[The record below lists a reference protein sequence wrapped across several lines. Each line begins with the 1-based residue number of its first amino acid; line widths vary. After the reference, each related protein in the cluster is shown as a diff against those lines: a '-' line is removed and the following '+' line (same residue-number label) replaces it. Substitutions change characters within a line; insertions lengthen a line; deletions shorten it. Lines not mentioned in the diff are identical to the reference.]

1 MDYKKIADI
10 LAYISIEAENLV
22 QVSYLPID
30 FWAGLVDEL
39 KLAEYVAAE
48 WVTLTPLGEF
58 ELEYAWREL
67 CEMRDLDPEVMYD
80 SVEEFFES
88 QATPE

>member
-1 MDYKKIADI
+1 MDYNKIADI
-10 LAYISIEAENLV
+10 LAYISIEAESLV
-22 QVSYLPID
+22 EVSYLPID

-48 WVTLTPLGEF
+48 WVTLTTLGEF

-67 CEMRDLDPEVMYD
+67 CEMRELDPEVMYD
-80 SVEEFFES
+80 TALDFFRAQEVK
-88 QATPE
+88 E

>member
-1 MDYKKIADI
+1 MDYNKIADI
-10 LAYISIEAENLV
+10 LAYISIEAESLV
-22 QVSYLPID
+22 EVQYLPVD

-48 WVTLTPLGEF
+48 WVTLTTLGEF

-80 SVEEFFES
+80 TALDFFKAQEVK
-88 QATPE
+88 

>member
-1 MDYKKIADI
+1 MDFDKIADI
-10 LAYISIEAENLV
+10 LAYISIEAESLV
-22 QVSYLPID
+22 AVEYLPID

-48 WVTLTPLGEF
+48 WVTVTSLGEY

-67 CEMRDLDPEVMYD
+67 CEMRYLDPEVMYD
-80 SVEEFFES
+80 TALDFFKAQEV
-88 QATPE
+88 A

>member
-10 LAYISIEAENLV
+10 LAYISIEAESLV
-22 QVSYLPID
+22 EVSYLPID

-80 SVEEFFES
+80 TALEFFRAQE
-88 QATPE
+88 TE

>member
-30 FWAGLVDEL
+30 FWARLVDEL

-80 SVEEFFES
+80 TALEFFRAQE
-88 QATPE
+88 TE

>member
-1 MDYKKIADI
+1 MDYRKIADI
-10 LAYISIEAENLV
+10 LAYISIEAESLV
-22 QVSYLPID
+22 EVGYLPVD

-48 WVTLTPLGEF
+48 WATLTPLGEF
-58 ELEYAWREL
+58 EIEYAWREL

-80 SVEEFFES
+80 TALDFFKAQE
-88 QATPE
+88 TKE

>member
-1 MDYKKIADI
+1 MDYNKIADI
-10 LAYISIEAENLV
+10 LAYISIEAESLV
-22 QVSYLPID
+22 EVQYLPID

-48 WVTLTPLGEF
+48 WVTLTSLGEF

-67 CEMRDLDPEVMYD
+67 CEMRELDPEVMYD
-80 SVEEFFES
+80 TALDFFRAQEVK
-88 QATPE
+88 E

>member
-1 MDYKKIADI
+1 MDYNKIADI
-10 LAYISIEAENLV
+10 LAYISIEAESLV
-22 QVSYLPID
+22 EVSYLPID

-80 SVEEFFES
+80 TALDFFKAQEVK
-88 QATPE
+88 

>member
-1 MDYKKIADI
+1 MDYNKIADI
-10 LAYISIEAENLV
+10 LAYISIEAESLV
-22 QVSYLPID
+22 EVSYLPID

-80 SVEEFFES
+80 TALEFFRAQE
-88 QATPE
+88 TE

>member
-1 MDYKKIADI
+1 MDYNKIADI
-10 LAYISIEAENLV
+10 LAYISIEAESLV
-22 QVSYLPID
+22 EVSYLPID

-48 WVTLTPLGEF
+48 WVTLTSLGEF

-67 CEMRDLDPEVMYD
+67 CEMRELDPEVMYD
-80 SVEEFFES
+80 TALDFFKAQEVK
-88 QATPE
+88 

>member
-1 MDYKKIADI
+1 LDYNKIADI
-10 LAYISIEAENLV
+10 LAYISIEAESLV
-22 QVSYLPID
+22 EVSYLPID

-48 WVTLTPLGEF
+48 WVTLTTLGEF

-80 SVEEFFES
+80 TALDFFKAQE
-88 QATPE
+88 TK

>member
-48 WVTLTPLGEF
+48 WVTLTSLGEF
-58 ELEYAWREL
+58 EIEYAWREL

-80 SVEEFFES
+80 TALEFFRAQE
-88 QATPE
+88 TE

>member
-1 MDYKKIADI
+1 MDYNKIADI
-10 LAYISIEAENLV
+10 LAYISIEAESLV
-22 QVSYLPID
+22 EVSYLPID

-48 WVTLTPLGEF
+48 WVTLTTLGEF

-80 SVEEFFES
+80 TALDFFKAQEVK
-88 QATPE
+88 

>member
-1 MDYKKIADI
+1 MDYNKIADI
-10 LAYISIEAENLV
+10 LAYISIEAESLV
-22 QVSYLPID
+22 EVSYLPID

-48 WVTLTPLGEF
+48 WVTLTTLGEF

-80 SVEEFFES
+80 TALEFFRAQE
-88 QATPE
+88 TE

>member
-1 MDYKKIADI
+1 MADI
-10 LAYISIEAENLV
+10 LAYISIEAESLV
-22 QVSYLPID
+22 EVSYLPID

-48 WVTLTPLGEF
+48 WVTLTSLGEF
-58 ELEYAWREL
+58 EIEYAWREL

-80 SVEEFFES
+80 TALEFFRAQE
-88 QATPE
+88 TE

>member
-1 MDYKKIADI
+1 
-10 LAYISIEAENLV
+10 V
-22 QVSYLPID
+22 QYLPID

-48 WVTLTPLGEF
+48 WVTLTSLGEF

-80 SVEEFFES
+80 TALDFFKAQE
-88 QATPE
+88 TE

>member
-1 MDYKKIADI
+1 MDYNKIADI
-10 LAYISIEAENLV
+10 LAYISIEAESLV
-22 QVSYLPID
+22 EVQYLPID

-48 WVTLTPLGEF
+48 WVTLTTLGEF

-80 SVEEFFES
+80 TALDFFKAQEVK
-88 QATPE
+88 

>member
-1 MDYKKIADI
+1 MADI
-10 LAYISIEAENLV
+10 LAYISIEAESLV
-22 QVSYLPID
+22 EVSYLPID

-48 WVTLTPLGEF
+48 WVTLTSLGEF
-58 ELEYAWREL
+58 EIEYAWREL

-80 SVEEFFES
+80 TALDFFKAQE
-88 QATPE
+88 TKE

>member
-10 LAYISIEAENLV
+10 LAYISIEAESLV
-22 QVSYLPID
+22 EVSYLPID

-48 WVTLTPLGEF
+48 WVTLTSLGEF

-80 SVEEFFES
+80 TALDFFKAQEVK
-88 QATPE
+88 

>member
-1 MDYKKIADI
+1 MDYGKIADI
-10 LAYISIEAENLV
+10 LAYISIEAESLV
-22 QVSYLPID
+22 EVEYLPVD

-48 WVTLTPLGEF
+48 WVTLTSLGEF
-58 ELEYAWREL
+58 EIEYAWREL

-80 SVEEFFES
+80 TALDFFKAQE
-88 QATPE
+88 TK

>member
-1 MDYKKIADI
+1 MDYGKITDI
-10 LAYISIEAENLV
+10 LAYISIEAESLV
-22 QVSYLPID
+22 EVEFLPVD

-48 WVTLTPLGEF
+48 WVTLTPMGEF
-58 ELEYAWREL
+58 EIEYAWREL

-80 SVEEFFES
+80 SALDFFKAQEVE
-88 QATPE
+88 